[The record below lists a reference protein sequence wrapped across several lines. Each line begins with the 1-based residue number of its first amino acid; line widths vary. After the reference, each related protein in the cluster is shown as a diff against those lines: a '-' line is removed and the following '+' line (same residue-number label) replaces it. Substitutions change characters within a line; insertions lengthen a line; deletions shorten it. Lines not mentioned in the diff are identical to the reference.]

1 MTLHKNMTKRTCRLC
16 LLTLG
21 FLFAAAVPAVHAAK
35 VKGRVEAFCTAAL
48 CLNTPLSGEETKRL
62 RETGEGIAF
71 TAWGER
77 KDVTVEDPDL
87 GRRVQTDVLVLDGPS
102 GLVLPL
108 APALPERDDG
118 GCLIGEKTAWELFGS
133 VCVAGD
139 RLCVGGETR
148 LIQGVVRVPQSGVVL
163 SGSLPGMEEAPC
175 FDRISVQGG
184 AAVDAE
190 AFLTANGL
198 DGVLLRLDK
207 LCGLRWLPELI
218 PGKWSDFPGWKEHIL
233 RTREDFSLLLQAGK
247 NGIEQYAINQCFL
260 YVWDRALQMICIA
273 GALNFMIRLCYTE
286 NCFIFLCS
294 GLCAFINLWYNI
306 SIQKSAPAD
315 KENGG

>member
-1 MTLHKNMTKRTCRLC
+1 MTKRTCRLC

-163 SGSLPGMEEAPC
+163 SGIKAS
-175 FDRISVQGG
+175 
-184 AAVDAE
+184 
-190 AFLTANGL
+190 
-198 DGVLLRLDK
+198 
-207 LCGLRWLPELI
+207 
-218 PGKWSDFPGWKEHIL
+218 
-233 RTREDFSLLLQAGK
+233 AG
-247 NGIEQYAINQCFL
+247 
-260 YVWDRALQMICIA
+260 
-273 GALNFMIRLCYTE
+273 
-286 NCFIFLCS
+286 
-294 GLCAFINLWYNI
+294 
-306 SIQKSAPAD
+306 
-315 KENGG
+315 